1 MQLYIDYI
9 SMKTTV
15 QIILSCFIGLALW
28 SCSSETDAYA
38 KLVSEWQGRE
48 IVFPDIMTDVLTGDT
63 IDLSDADF
71 TILTYVDSMGCTG
84 CRLKLPLWTKFIES
98 LDSIAGAYEV
108 LPIIAVNAKD
118 DRELSYLIRR
128 DAYCYPV
135 IDDKADSLNRLN
147 HFPELP
153 IFRSLLLNRNKQVI
167 AIDNPTTNNAVA
179 DLYRSLISG
188 SKTFSVSR
196 HQAIT
201 ATPSRISLGEIHV
214 GSDRSTEV
222 SLENQG
228 RDTVYIRD
236 IITSCPCTEASV
248 TDTAIPPGASVP
260 VNVRLREDSVSGEFQ
275 RSVHIFYRDFNNPT
289 VLGISGTIIQ

>member
-1 MQLYIDYI
+1 MRVSIFI
-9 SMKTTV
+9 A
-15 QIILSCFIGLALW
+15 IGLLLTA
-28 SCSSETDAYA
+28 CSANSETERYACLVEEWLGRTIEFPSVMIDA
-38 KLVSEWQGRE
+38 
-48 IVFPDIMTDVLTGDT
+48 TTGDT
-63 IDLSDADF
+63 IDICNADF
-71 TILTYVDSMGCTG
+71 TMLTYIDSTGCTG

-98 LDSIAGAYEV
+98 LDSIAGDYEV

-135 IDDKADSLNRLN
+135 IDDKADSLNLLN

-167 AIDNPTTNNAVA
+167 AIGNPTTNNAVA

-188 SKTFSVSR
+188 SKTFSATGN
-196 HQAIT
+196 QAVT
-201 ATPSRISLGEIHV
+201 ATPSRISLGEIPV
-214 GSDRSTEV
+214 GSDRSTEF

-236 IITSCPCTEASV
+236 IITSCPCTEVSV
-248 TDTAIPPGASVP
+248 TDSAIPPGASVP
-260 VNVRLREDSVSGEFQ
+260 VNVRFREDSVTGEFQ
-275 RSVHIFYRDFNNPT
+275 RSVHIFYRDFDNPT
-289 VLGISGTIIQ
+289 VLGISGAIIQ

>member
-1 MQLYIDYI
+1 M
-9 SMKTTV
+9 
-15 QIILSCFIGLALW
+15 
-28 SCSSETDAYA
+28 
-38 KLVSEWQGRE
+38 
-48 IVFPDIMTDVLTGDT
+48 
-63 IDLSDADF
+63 
-71 TILTYVDSMGCTG
+71 
-84 CRLKLPLWTKFIES
+84 KLPLWTKFIES
-98 LDSIAGAYEV
+98 LDSITGAYEV

-118 DRELSYLIRR
+118 DHGLSYLIRR
-128 DAYCYPV
+128 EAYCYPV
-135 IDDKADSLNRLN
+135 IDDKTDSLNLLN

-167 AIDNPTTNNAVA
+167 AIGNPTTNNAVA

-188 SKTFSVSR
+188 SKTFSASGYQV
-196 HQAIT
+196 IT
-201 ATPSRISLGEIHV
+201 ATPSRISHGEIHV

-236 IITSCPCTEASV
+236 IRTSCPCTEASV

-260 VNVRLREDSVSGEFQ
+260 VNVRLREDSVTGEFQ
-275 RSVHIFYRDFNNPT
+275 RSGHIFYRNFDNPT